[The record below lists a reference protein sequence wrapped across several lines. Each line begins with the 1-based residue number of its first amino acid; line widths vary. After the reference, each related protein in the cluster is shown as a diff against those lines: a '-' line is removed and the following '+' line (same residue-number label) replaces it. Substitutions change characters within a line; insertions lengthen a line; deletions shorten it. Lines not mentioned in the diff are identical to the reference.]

1 MILAQVTNNPST
13 LVDAVRLVR
22 DIWPNLSMQ
31 DCVSL
36 IGAIFILARVLRKAV
51 PDSMQTGSLGTI
63 LKHTALEINP
73 QTTPAPSAP
82 VVLAQSPKGAS
93 GNGPTN

>member
-13 LVDAVRLVR
+13 LVDAIRLIR
-22 DIWPNLSMQ
+22 DVWPNLSIQ
-31 DCVSL
+31 DCVNL
-36 IGAIFILARVLRKAV
+36 IGAVFILARVLRKAI

-73 QTTPAPSAP
+73 QLTSTPPTT
-82 VVLAQSPKGAS
+82 K
-93 GNGPTN
+93 

>member
-1 MILAQVTNNPST
+1 MLAQITNSAVIPDSIRLIRDLWPS
-13 LVDAVRLVR
+13 
-22 DIWPNLSMQ
+22 LSIQ
-31 DCVSL
+31 DCINL

-73 QTTPAPSAP
+73 QTNVEVPP
-82 VVLAQSPKGAS
+82 AQSPKGAS
-93 GNGPTN
+93 QN